1 MPVGQQQHHKIANAG
16 GVCLALINWHRI
28 QRRPV
33 CSIMSRGQVVRK
45 LAGKSSTSEVAVALN
60 ELPLNRLRPFRLVA
74 IIPTEKSLTEWRWDL
89 DRLTT
94 RKHAWKS
101 RHWFSSGF
109 DEPRAKR
116 ERDRVCKA
124 ARNQNLEDGSI
135 GCGAWIARTCR
146 SAGRSRSVCT
156 AQTRP
161 RSATRRSLFLGS
173 ARRCV
178 ISRDHAVPKGEWR
191 LKRFRSRADC
201 KLP

>member
-1 MPVGQQQHHKIANAG
+1 MPVGQQQHHKIANVA

-109 DEPRAKR
+109 DEPRAER

-124 ARNQNLEDGSI
+124 ARNQKFGGRLNWLRRLHRSHLPECGPFSI
-135 GCGAWIARTCR
+135 CMHRSDAATVSYTEVAVSGQRVTMRYKPGPCCSKGGMATKTISLAR
-146 SAGRSRSVCT
+146 
-156 AQTRP
+156 
-161 RSATRRSLFLGS
+161 
-173 ARRCV
+173 
-178 ISRDHAVPKGEWR
+178 
-191 LKRFRSRADC
+191 
-201 KLP
+201 

>member
-1 MPVGQQQHHKIANAG
+1 MPVGQQQHHKIANAA

-109 DEPRAKR
+109 DEPRAER
-116 ERDRVCKA
+116 ERDRVCK
-124 ARNQNLEDGSI
+124 
-135 GCGAWIARTCR
+135 
-146 SAGRSRSVCT
+146 SRPEPKIRRT
-156 AQTRP
+156 AQLAAGSVKRP
-161 RSATRRSLFLGS
+161 CRGVPIMTGRKTGRGTPCEAMFLVCRHNLGKLTVS
-173 ARRCV
+173 ARAK
-178 ISRDHAVPKGEWR
+178 S
-191 LKRFRSRADC
+191 F
-201 KLP
+201 